1 MFRHSTCLKAFI
13 ALTAFALIV
22 TTAQAQQS
30 ASRQTPRAPN
40 DPMIGACYATW
51 QTPQTFLTAPSD
63 AQLRRLK
70 DAGLNWVSLRVAWSQ
85 EGYNTWEIAPNFAT
99 PTDDAIEHVVR
110 ECHRLGL
117 KVMISLM
124 VDFADDNRGG
134 TWHYWG
140 QLAPGE
146 KESEADGS
154 AVSPDEGWRRWFAS
168 YEKFLLKYAPIAQRS
183 GADLFCIGNEF
194 ATATTA
200 AHETEWRRL
209 IAKTRAIYKGPL
221 TYQAMSFTILEYQTI
236 PFWDALD
243 YIGMNGYWRLSMNP
257 NPSREE
263 LEAAL
268 QKEREILR
276 AWHDK
281 LPAKSKKP
289 ILFSEVGYHS
299 ADGTAG
305 HPWDR
310 NSLKSL
316 PNPDLQA
323 RCFEAFLKTF
333 GEEPEVAG
341 IFWWAQCPPGEWGV
355 DDRGAGHPFLGK
367 PAEDVLRRYAKQQGA
382 KQIETKQPT
391 SLSAA
396 AG

>member
-1 MFRHSTCLKAFI
+1 MLRYSPCLKI
-13 ALTAFALIV
+13 LALLVVFVMTIITV
-22 TTAQAQQS
+22 QAQQPS
-30 ASRQTPRAPN
+30 PTSNA
-40 DPMIGACYATW
+40 PMIGACYATW
-51 QTPQTFLTAPSD
+51 QTPQVFLTPPSD
-63 AQLRRLK
+63 AQLQRLK
-70 DAGLNWVSLRVAWSQ
+70 DAGMNWVSLRVAWSQ

-99 PTDDAIEHVVR
+99 PTDEAIAHVVR

-117 KVMISLM
+117 KVMIALM

-134 TWHYWG
+134 AWHYWG

-146 KESEADGS
+146 KETDANGT
-154 AVSPDEGWRRWFAS
+154 AVSPEEGWRRWFNS
-168 YEKFLLKYAPIAQRS
+168 YEKFLLKYAPIAQSS

-200 AHETEWRRL
+200 AHEKEWRRL

-243 YIGMNGYWRLSMNP
+243 YIGMNAYWKLTEAP
-257 NPSREE
+257 NPTLAE
-263 LEAAL
+263 LGAAL
-268 QKEREILR
+268 QKERATLR

-281 LPAKSKKP
+281 LPEKAKKP

-310 NSLKSL
+310 NALKSL

-323 RCFEAFLKTF
+323 RCFEAFLNTF
-333 GEEPEVAG
+333 AAEPEVAG

-367 PAEDVLRRYAKQQGA
+367 PAEDVLRRYAKQQISQQSA
-382 KQIETKQPT
+382 SKP
-391 SLSAA
+391 SLPVTAQ
-396 AG
+396 